1 MKTSCMM
8 SCDVVCL
15 LENLKFMP
23 ATQFREGGESTC
35 FENGRTSILLL
46 LLLLILDASSYYYF
60 RC

>member
-23 ATQFREGGESTC
+23 ATQFKEGGESTC

-46 LLLLILDASSYYYF
+46 LLLLLYNF
-60 RC
+60 